1 MERILR
7 RIFEKKDTNIMKKEV
22 NKLLTK
28 LDKENYLKFKK
39 YSLNTKKKQFKKI
52 FFNIVYTGSDD

>member
-1 MERILR
+1 
-7 RIFEKKDTNIMKKEV
+7 MKKEA

-39 YSLNTKKKQFKKI
+39 YNLSIKKKQFKKI

>member
-1 MERILR
+1 
-7 RIFEKKDTNIMKKEV
+7 MKKEV

-39 YSLNTKKKQFKKI
+39 YSLSTKKK
-52 FFNIVYTGSDD
+52 